1 MDWKEARLR
10 NLRVSFELMLTPMVY
25 RLTAAQQRQADILR
39 RCGELFDS
47 GKLRIQLSRTFP
59 LEQAA
64 EAHRTLE
71 AGGMI
76 GKLALVMDD
85 R

>member
-39 RCGELFDS
+39 RCAALFDN
-47 GKLRIQLSRTFP
+47 GKLRIQLAKTFP

-64 EAHRTLE
+64 EAHRAIE